1 MANGSSWTK
10 SFFVG
15 IWTVLNFCRKAFF
28 NIIFIILAIGFIAM
42 LMKDDGKVL
51 VPKST
56 ALVLN
61 IEGDIVIEKRYV
73 DPMNKFLE
81 EAFGQ
86 EPENPEVLLKDVLFA
101 LENAKHDNRVKTLIL
116 QLQGMGNVG
125 MDKMKQVAMAIDDFK
140 ESGKPVY
147 AIADYYT
154 QSQYYLASKA
164 DKVYM
169 NPMGAMMF
177 EGYGRYPTYY
187 KAALEK
193 LKVTTHVFKVG
204 TYKSAVE
211 PYIRDDMSEPAKE
224 ANKAWLTVL
233 WNQYKADVAAAR
245 NLSTSAFDEDLD
257 QFLLKFEQVDGD
269 FAAYAMENGWVDGL
283 PTREAIRQEI
293 IDIVGEDKNHKS
305 FSQISLNNYL
315 KVIKPIY
322 HLPQVDVDHV
332 AIVVAKG
339 TILNGTQKAGDIGG
353 DSTAE
358 LLRKAR
364 LDDSVKAVVLYVDS
378 PGGSAFASEIIRQEV
393 ENLKTANKP
402 VVALMSTYG
411 ASGGYWISAAADE
424 IWAAPSTV
432 TGSIGIFGMFMT
444 FENTLDYLGI
454 HSDGVGTT
462 DFSGLNVT
470 RALDPRVGRV
480 IQMSINHGYQDFLNL
495 VAKERNMT
503 VEAVDKIAQGRVWIG
518 ETAKELGLV
527 DNLGFLDDA
536 VSAAADLAKLE
547 NYETK
552 YVERDLSPS
561 EKFWKEF
568 LGQASQTIGHGSF
581 AKKDS
586 ALAGFVKQLVEEVD
600 AVTKLND
607 PNGVYAHCL
616 ACEIN

>member
-15 IWTVLNFCRKAFF
+15 IWTVLNFCRKVFF
-28 NIIFIILAIGFIAM
+28 NIIFIVLAIALISIM
-42 LMKDDGKVL
+42 MKDDGKIL
-51 VPKST
+51 VPQST

-61 IEGDIVIEKRYV
+61 IEGDIVIEKRYI
-73 DPMNKFLE
+73 DPMNKFFE
-81 EAFGQ
+81 EALGQ
-86 EPENPEVLLKDVLFA
+86 EPENPEVLLQDILFA

-116 QLQGMGNVG
+116 HLQGMGNAG
-125 MDKMKQVAMAIDDFK
+125 MDKLQQVATAIDDFK

-147 AIADYYT
+147 AVADYYT

-164 DKVYM
+164 DNVYL

-177 EGYGRYPTYY
+177 EGYGRYPMYY

-233 WNQYKADVAAAR
+233 WNQYKTDVAAAR
-245 NLSTSAFDEDLD
+245 NLSPTDFDEDLD
-257 QFLLKFEQVDGD
+257 NFLVKFEQANGD
-269 FAAYAMENGWVDGL
+269 FATYALENGWVDAL
-283 PTREAIRQEI
+283 PTREQIRQEI
-293 IDIVGEDKNHKS
+293 IDIVGIDKNKKS
-305 FSQISLNNYL
+305 FSQIDLNSYL

-322 HLPQVDVDHV
+322 NLPSPNTNHV

-364 LDDSVKAVVLYVDS
+364 LDESVKAVVLYVDS

-393 ENLKTANKP
+393 ENLKAANKP
-402 VVALMSTYG
+402 VVALMSTYA
-411 ASGGYWISAAADE
+411 ASGGYWISAAADQ
-424 IWAAPSTV
+424 IWAAPSTI
-432 TGSIGIFGMFMT
+432 TGSIGIYGMFLT
-444 FENTLDYLGI
+444 FENALDYLGI

-462 DFSGLNVT
+462 DFAGLSVT
-470 RALDPRVGRV
+470 RALDPRVGQV
-480 IQMSINHGYQDFLNL
+480 IQMSINHGYQEFLNL
-495 VAKERNMT
+495 VATERQMN
-503 VEAVDKIAQGRVWIG
+503 VNAVDDIAQGRVWIG

-527 DNLGFLDDA
+527 DNLGYLDDA
-536 VSAAADLAKLE
+536 VKAAADLAKLE
-547 NYETK
+547 EYETK
-552 YVERDLSPS
+552 YVEPDLSPS

-568 LGQASQTIGHGSF
+568 FGQASETIGKTTF
-581 AKKDS
+581 VKQDS
-586 ALAGFVKQLVEEVD
+586 KLAAFVKQLVEDVD
-600 AVTKLND
+600 AITKLND
-607 PNGVYAHCL
+607 PNGIYAHCL

>member
-15 IWTVLNFCRKAFF
+15 IWTVLNFCRKALF

-42 LMKDDGKVL
+42 LMKDDGKIL

-86 EPENPEVLLKDVLFA
+86 KPENPEVLLKDVLFA

-116 QLQGMGNVG
+116 HLQGMGNVG
-125 MDKMKQVAMAIDDFK
+125 MDKMKQVALAIDDFK

-147 AIADYYT
+147 AISDYYT

-169 NPMGAMMF
+169 NPMGAMVF

-224 ANKAWLTVL
+224 ANKAWLSVL
-233 WNQYKADVAAAR
+233 WHQYKTDVAASR
-245 NLSTSAFDEDLD
+245 NLSVTNFDEDLD
-257 QFLLKFEQVDGD
+257 KFLVKFEQVDGD
-269 FAAYAMENGWVDGL
+269 FAAYALENGWVDGL

-293 IDIVGEDKNHKS
+293 IDIVGIDEKKKS
-305 FSQISLNNYL
+305 FNQIGLNNYL

-322 HLPQVDVDHV
+322 QLPQVDVDHV

-339 TILNGTQKAGDIGG
+339 TISNGSQKPGDIGG
-353 DSTAE
+353 DSTAA

-393 ENLKTANKP
+393 ENLKAANKP

-411 ASGGYWISAAADE
+411 ASGGYWISAAANE

-432 TGSIGIFGMFMT
+432 TGSIGIFGMFVT
-444 FENTLDYLGI
+444 FENALDYLGI

-462 DFSGLNVT
+462 DFSGLSVT
-470 RALDPRVGRV
+470 RALDPRAGQV
-480 IQMSINHGYQDFLNL
+480 IQMSINHGYQEFLNL
-495 VAKERNMT
+495 VSTERNMS
-503 VEAVDKIAQGRVWIG
+503 VEAVDNIAQGRVWIG

-527 DNLGFLDDA
+527 DNLGYLDDA
-536 VSAAADLAKLE
+536 VAAAASLAKLE
-547 NYETK
+547 KYETK

-561 EKFWKEF
+561 EKFWKELF
-568 LGQASQTIGHGSF
+568 GQASITIGHGAF
-581 AKKDS
+581 AKKES
-586 ALAGFVKQLVEEVD
+586 ALSGLVKGLVQEVD

-616 ACEIN
+616 ACEVN